1 MWDNTANATPT
12 DATPTEATMPTEE
25 ARTAGRIVVLD
36 DDVAV
41 LGALTRVLRRAGHEV
56 IAISDP
62 YEAIARVKNGDVDV
76 LVSDVSMPE
85 LDGIGVL
92 HAVQGASPVVPVIL
106 VSGAATMDT
115 AMRALDERA
124 FALLSKPCD
133 LAHLRSNVSRTLV
146 EARTRRARK
155 AEEDERNRLRYED
168 IARRHR
174 EWTLFDAA
182 LEQVFMVYQPICKAS
197 TRTVIGY
204 EALVR
209 SRHPE
214 INNPGLLF
222 AAAHRLGREQDL
234 GRRIR
239 NLAVQPFADLPI
251 ETMLFLN
258 ILKEDL
264 EDETFADAASPLMPH
279 AHRLILELSEE
290 SRATREV
297 SDRLAEFRAHGM
309 RVAIDDLG
317 AGYASLNSVAELE
330 PEVIKLD
337 MVLVRDVHLHPVRQR
352 LVRALV
358 SAAIELDVEVIA
370 EGVETPEELAC
381 LRALGCDLFQGYL
394 LARPAPTLTTPSM
407 EPFDAPAE

>member
-1 MWDNTANATPT
+1 MWDNTAAAANDTITAAEPR
-12 DATPTEATMPTEE
+12 A
-25 ARTAGRIVVLD
+25 AGRVVLLD
-36 DDVAV
+36 DDPAV
-41 LGALTRVLRRAGHEV
+41 LGALTRVLRRAGHDV
-56 IAISDP
+56 IAVSDP
-62 YEAIARVKNGDVDV
+62 YEAIARAKAGEVDV

-92 HAVQGASPVVPVIL
+92 HALREVSPDVPVIL

-115 AMRALDERA
+115 AVRALDERA

-133 LAHLRSNVSRTLV
+133 LEQLRSNVSRALE
-146 EARTRRARK
+146 EARARRARH
-155 AEEDERNRLRYED
+155 AEEDERNRARFEEL
-168 IARRHR
+168 ARRQR

-197 TRTVIGY
+197 TREVVGY

-222 AAAHRLGREQDL
+222 DAARRLGREQDL

-239 NLAVQPFADLPI
+239 ALAVEPFAGLPD
-251 ETMLFLN
+251 ETLLFLN

-264 EDETFADAASPLMPH
+264 EDESFAGAGSPLMPH
-279 AHRLILELSEE
+279 ARRLILELSEQ

-297 SDRLAEFRAHGM
+297 SNRLAEFRAHGM

-337 MVLVRDVHLHPVRQR
+337 MVLVRDVHRFPVRQR

-358 SAAIELDVEVIA
+358 SAAMELDVEVIA
-370 EGVETPEELAC
+370 EGVETTDELDC

-394 LARPAPTLTTPSM
+394 LAKPAPSL
-407 EPFDAPAE
+407 AVPATEVFR